1 MAKWERLVVYSLLF
15 VSLYLGL
22 KDYSADVLQAQ
33 TGVVQEIR
41 TNRVVVVDKQG
52 RDRIVLGTDMSD
64 LRASVEILDLSGDPS
79 VQLQVLGHGYG
90 GNLLLTDRW
99 GQVWL
104 RGSGGAH
111 GLYISD
117 ASGDTT
123 AYLGKDPLGRGN
135 TLFIRGGGRSSEVRL
150 EARPDNTM
158 GLYMGNKDGVRIALE
173 TTESGSSVNLFEPG
187 TFLDY

>member
-79 VQLQVLGHGYG
+79 VQLQVLSHGG
-90 GNLLLTDRW
+90 DLLLTDRW

-111 GLYISD
+111 GFYISD
-117 ASGDTT
+117 IWRHNGI
-123 AYLGKDPLGRGN
+123 LGKDPLG
-135 TLFIRGGGRSSEVRL
+135 EH
-150 EARPDNTM
+150 
-158 GLYMGNKDGVRIALE
+158 
-173 TTESGSSVNLFEPG
+173 SVY
-187 TFLDY
+187 TRW